1 METCKYEHL
10 RIGFKP
16 WAPNANHATTIPPF
30 IAEDS
35 TSDIMK
41 KAVLCQRTPAGGDSD
56 RTQGPKSWPELNS
69 ACYRCPH

>member
-41 KAVLCQRTPAGGDSD
+41 GGRFVPAHSCWRG
-56 RTQGPKSWPELNS
+56 Q
-69 ACYRCPH
+69 